1 MRITFFSIIVLLSV
15 CAAATQAQDED
26 YTHPELNWYT
36 IETPH
41 FYVNYHNGEERTAK
55 VIAKVA
61 EDIYGPVTSLYHH
74 EPDQKVRIVVKDY
87 DDYSNGGAYFYD
99 NKIEI
104 WAPALDFDLRGT
116 HDWLRNVVTHE
127 FTHIVQIQTSMKF
140 GRRVPGIYFQWL
152 GYEAERRQDVLYGYP
167 NVIVSYPISGFAVP
181 SWFAEGVA
189 QYNRPELSYDSWDSH
204 RDMILRMYAL
214 DNNMLTWDE
223 MSVFGKTSL
232 GNESSY
238 NAGFALV
245 KYISETYGE
254 DAIPRIAKNL
264 SRLTEVNIGD
274 AIERAVGKS
283 GRDVYNDWKEHV
295 TAEYK
300 RRTEPIFR
308 HRVEGKEI
316 ASVGFGNFYPAYSP
330 DGKKIAYTSNK
341 EEDYFGLSS
350 IYVYDVDTKTE
361 KELVDKVHSSL
372 SWSPDGKRIYYAK
385 ITHDNPYWS
394 DYSDVYVCDVAT
406 GDETRLTYAARAINP
421 SVSPDGKKIVYATE
435 SDGTMNICVVD
446 ADGKNIRQLT
456 RFTEGEQVFTPKWS
470 PDSSYIVF
478 GYATRDAQD
487 VARVSVV
494 DGTFEDLI
502 RGEDDARNPV
512 YSSDGKKIL
521 FVSDRTGI
529 FNIYSYDVAT
539 KAIQQIT
546 NVLGGAFMP
555 TVNQEGDI
563 AYASYTSTGF
573 KIGLL
578 KKAEPQNFAGAEYLP
593 PQSHPLASL
602 SSDTITSQRYSREK
616 HAGMTVI
623 GENAGHLPDT
633 SAGDQF
639 NWNKLRAFDDTKL
652 PDDSSRA
659 YKTIFNSLSIIP
671 LIRIDNYN
679 TKNKGF
685 DDVKLGGYFLSSDVL
700 DKYSIFGGAAINR
713 QLERDIFFQFE
724 YRDRIIG
731 LWQLGWAP
739 VVSFEIYNITRNSN
753 ASFELF
759 TNRPV
764 NINLGITYGLLEFD
778 LLFRQHLF
786 MDSDLLT
793 FGITYSRY
801 STDISSFVIPGDANY
816 QPIEVP
822 GSSDL
827 YFKGTDL
834 SLQYQFEAI
843 QPSRDAD
850 INPVGVKLNFRYDYE
865 LNRFNAT
872 GEYEASGTGLNP
884 KLDPFDFHRAEFHLD
899 THVQLPG
906 WKHTLS
912 LSLRGGA
919 IFGPAVPDFFDF
931 YAGGLAGM
939 KGYPFYSIGGNEIA
953 AANLTYRFPLWE
965 NIDARF
971 LQFYFDKLY
980 ASVHGDFG
988 DAWTGNPA
996 IRNFKKDAGFELR
1009 LESNSFYAYP
1019 TRIFFNGTYG
1029 FDSFSFVNSYANARY
1044 GKEWRFY
1051 FGVLFD
1057 FDVE

>member
-1 MRITFFSIIVLLSV
+1 MTQVFFLFMRNIFFNTFIAVLILSV
-15 CAAATQAQDED
+15 STQAQDED
-26 YTHPELNWYT
+26 FNHPELQWYT

-41 FYVNYHNGEERTAK
+41 FYVNFHNGEERTAK

-74 EPDQKVRIVVKDY
+74 QPDQKVSIVVKDY

-140 GRRVPGIYFQWL
+140 GRHVPGIYFQWL

-167 NVIVSYPISGFAVP
+167 NVIVSYPISGFVVP

-189 QYNRPELSYDSWDSH
+189 QFNRPELGYDSWDSH

-214 DNNMLTWDE
+214 NNTMLTWDE

-245 KYISETYGE
+245 KYIADTYGE

-264 SRLTEVNIGD
+264 SHLTAVDISD
-274 AIERAVGKS
+274 AIEQAVGKS
-283 GRDVYNDWKEHV
+283 GREVYDEWKAHI

-300 RRTEPIFR
+300 RRAEPILL
-308 HRVEGKEI
+308 HRVEGEEI
-316 ASVGFGNFYPAYSP
+316 ASVGFGNFYPAFSP

-350 IYVYDVDTKTE
+350 VYVYDCETKTE
-361 KELVDKVHSSL
+361 KTIVDKVHSSL
-372 SWSPDGKRIYYAK
+372 SWSPDGKKIYYSK
-385 ITHDNPYWS
+385 ISRDNPYWS
-394 DYSDVYVCDVAT
+394 GYSDVYVFDLTT
-406 GDETRLTYAARAINP
+406 GEEKRLTYAARAINP
-421 SVSPDGKKIVYATE
+421 SISSDGKHIVYATE
-435 SDGTMNICVVD
+435 SDGTMNVCVID
-446 ADGKNIRQLT
+446 SDGSNFHQLT
-456 RFTEGEQVFTPKWS
+456 HFTEGEQVFTPKWS
-470 PDSSYIVF
+470 PDDSSIVF
-478 GYATRDAQD
+478 GFATRGAQN
-487 VARVSVV
+487 VARVSVS

-502 RGEDDARNPV
+502 PGNDDSRNPV
-512 YSSDGKKIL
+512 YSTDGKKIF

-529 FNIYSYDVAT
+529 FNVYSYDVVSKT
-539 KAIQQIT
+539 IQQIT
-546 NVLGGAFMP
+546 NVVGGAFMP
-555 TVNQEGDI
+555 TVNQSGDI

-573 KIGLL
+573 KIALL
-578 KKAEPQNFAGAEYLP
+578 NNAEPQDFAGAEYLP
-593 PQSHPLASL
+593 LQSHPLASL
-602 SSDTITSQRYSREK
+602 YSDSLAAQDHSRESGNPLL
-616 HAGMTVI
+616 H
-623 GENAGHLPDT
+623 
-633 SAGDQF
+633 GDQKEDQF
-639 NWNKLRAFDDTKL
+639 DWKKLRSFDDTKL
-652 PDDSSRA
+652 PDDTVRS
-659 YKTIFNSLSIIP
+659 YKNIFSSLSFIP

-679 TKNKGF
+679 TKNKGL
-685 DDVKLGGYFLSSDVL
+685 DDIKLGGYFISSDML
-700 DKYSIFGGAAINR
+700 DKYSIFGGAAVNR
-713 QLERDIFFQFE
+713 ELERDVFFQFE
-724 YRDRIIG
+724 YRDRIFE
-731 LWQLGWAP
+731 LWKLGWSP
-739 VVSFEIYNITRNSN
+739 TVSFEIYNITRNSTG
-753 ASFELF
+753 SFDIF
-759 TNRPV
+759 TSRPV
-764 NINLGITYGLLEFD
+764 TINLGITYGLLEFD
-778 LLFRQHLF
+778 LLFKQHLF
-786 MDSDLLT
+786 WDSDVLT
-793 FGITYSRY
+793 YGVTYSRY
-801 STDISSFVIPGDANY
+801 STDVSSFVIPGDANY
-816 QPIEVP
+816 APIDVP

-827 YFKGTDL
+827 YFKGTDF

-843 QPSRDAD
+843 HPSRNAD

-865 LNRFNAT
+865 LNNFNAT
-872 GEYEASGTGLNP
+872 GEYEASETGLNP
-884 KLDPFDFHRAEFHLD
+884 KLDPFDFHRAELHLD
-899 THVQLPG
+899 THFQLPG

-912 LSLRGGA
+912 LSLRGGT

-931 YAGGLAGM
+931 YAGGLIGM
-939 KGYPFYSIGGNEIA
+939 KGYPFYSIGGNEVA
-953 AANLTYRFPLWE
+953 TANLTYRFPLWE

-971 LQFYFDKLY
+971 FQLYFDKLY
-980 ASVHGDFG
+980 ASVHYDFG
-988 DAWTGNPA
+988 NAWTGTPA
-996 IRNFKKDAGFELR
+996 IKDFKKDAGFELR

-1029 FDSFSFVNSYANARY
+1029 FDSFTFVNSYANARY